1 MRGCWTRIP
10 YIFLCS
16 AVRNQRVQSNTCQ
29 NPPPQLSKIIFV
41 TGSTDSNYLVC
52 VKLGATKPP
61 NKTSGETFAAR
72 FCASCSAL
80 KLLKRPSYA
89 GYGYFCMQRVTE
101 KVSLFGSMN
110 LSRQSYRQ
118 RLQLQ
123 KLITYKFFVHSF
135 LFPEE
140 LIFPSMKTVECM
152 IEITESAFATNHL
165 KLRTLM

>member
-1 MRGCWTRIP
+1 MLPLIYPFLSTHHNDETQRGLSVSTSKECGVDGPAFLT
-10 YIFLCS
+10 YFLCS
-16 AVRNQRVQSNTCQ
+16 AVRNQREQNNTCQ

-61 NKTSGETFAAR
+61 NKTSGEAFAAR
-72 FCASCSAL
+72 FCTSCCAL
-80 KLLKRPSYA
+80 KLLKRPSNA

-118 RLQLQ
+118 
-123 KLITYKFFVHSF
+123 S
-135 LFPEE
+135 
-140 LIFPSMKTVECM
+140 
-152 IEITESAFATNHL
+152 
-165 KLRTLM
+165 LR

>member
-16 AVRNQRVQSNTCQ
+16 AVRNQRVQSKTCQ

-52 VKLGATKPP
+52 VKLGATMPP

-118 RLQLQ
+118 SLRSS
-123 KLITYKFFVHSF
+123 T
-135 LFPEE
+135 
-140 LIFPSMKTVECM
+140 
-152 IEITESAFATNHL
+152 ITEINYV
-165 KLRTLM
+165 